1 MDKSILYDIPKLNKH
16 FKLNGDLRLE
26 LFNIDHARE
35 IEVGPFEQ
43 KFYDGFDDYPGLL
56 ESMADMGLAYS
67 ILKNEKEY
75 GSFGLIH
82 MWDGVAEGWMV
93 PSIHISKIKV
103 PFYRIGKQLFDL
115 WIAEWRLVRLCVSVH
130 SGNVRADKWIKKMQ
144 FTQEGVLK
152 SFGPSDFADYK
163 MFSRITKRSLHELP

>member
-1 MDKSILYDIPKLNKH
+1 
-16 FKLNGDLRLE
+16 
-26 LFNIDHARE
+26 
-35 IEVGPFEQ
+35 
-43 KFYDGFDDYPGLL
+43 
-56 ESMADMGLAYS
+56 
-67 ILKNEKEY
+67 
-75 GSFGLIH
+75 

-163 MFSRITKRSLHELP
+163 MFSRIPKRSLHELP